1 MSFIGNLIQ
10 DMERS
15 TAGSEETAR
24 KVMELCGSVKCE
36 SALFVG
42 DESVTPRVIAEKTGV
57 KLLTAFFEQ
66 HRADDAAKLG
76 FKTCTV
82 GAFELPEKEGGWEF
96 VWLNCG
102 AEPDGVPL
110 RLERLYGSLKKGAV
124 VVYRTLCWLIDP
136 SPDTRSYVERRFG
149 RPEPL
154 DAVLR
159 FAKELRFKL
168 RDFYIAPKTDW
179 TNGFYRPMSELI
191 KKYEG
196 LSGNEISAGIGEVN
210 KEMYMFDLHSE
221 EYSYV
226 YYILEK

>member
-1 MSFIGNLIQ
+1 MSFISNLIREM
-10 DMERS
+10 DRS
-15 TAGSEETAR
+15 TAGSAETAS
-24 KVMELCGSVKCE
+24 KVMELCGALKCE

-42 DESVTPRVIAEKTGV
+42 DDSATPRIIAEKTGT
-57 KLLTAFFEQ
+57 KPLTAFYEQ
-66 HRADDAAKLG
+66 HRADSAAALG
-76 FKTCTV
+76 FEARVV
-82 GAFELPEKEGGWEF
+82 GAFELPEKVGGWEF

-124 VVYRTLCWLIDP
+124 AVYRTLCWLIDP
-136 SPDTRSYVERRFG
+136 SPDTRGYVERRFG
-149 RPEPL
+149 RPVPL

-159 FAKELRFKL
+159 FAKEQRFKT

-179 TNGFYRPMSELI
+179 TNNFYRPLSELV

-196 LSGNEISAGIGEVN
+196 ASDDEAAAGIGEIN
-210 KEMYMFDLHSE
+210 KEMYMFELHSE